1 MIIFDM
7 DNSISL
13 VSQIHSL
20 TQDFLTTKL
29 SEKGLE
35 NFATSHGNIL
45 FQLSRVDFMTLS
57 ELTVAINRDKSTTT
71 VLVRKLENAGL
82 VELKASATD
91 GRSKLISLTAKG
103 KEYNQITGNL
113 SKELQETFYKGFTE
127 NEKEVFRNTLLRIK
141 ENLV

>member
-1 MIIFDM
+1 M

-20 TQDFLTTKL
+20 TQDFLTAKL

-45 FQLSRVDFMTLS
+45 FQLSRVDHMTLS
-57 ELTVAINRDKSTTT
+57 ELTAAINRDKSTTT

-82 VELKASATD
+82 VELKSSSTD

-103 KEYNQITGNL
+103 REYNELTGNL
-113 SKELQETFYKGFTE
+113 SKELQETFYKGFS
-127 NEKEVFRNTLLRIK
+127 EKEKEAFRTALSKIK
-141 ENLV
+141 ENLI